1 MRYVGELIQWI
12 GLVLVSGEPGE
23 LFLTQVCHHG
33 RKPARLYSLELTN
46 SSDADNIFKECLAFH
61 VLEAGHS
68 TVLGSGGSRRWK
80 QDDDHDEFSDVWPGK
95 FVKWGAPASGSL
107 AFQNGLRMVPASKPF
122 RDAFKIFERLNPLV
136 PWMPLEMLPFNHP
149 LARPWFRTEPEEV
162 LCSPALEILLHHS
175 GRTLPLVPYEVVD
188 LVSSLVNPLSL
199 LEGMNAFMKGMASGR
214 KEMWCRVPMSDLRKV
229 LVSYQA
235 GQPNLDLLE
244 SLYVTV
250 FLQGIW
256 VLLDGQLWPI
266 IAADFVKLNELH
278 HPAKLGHASWQ
289 RCPCVVTPELG
300 QSIAQRSNVGPWN
313 VALIGGHN
321 YVFDIAL
328 GLREASMALSIPAN
342 LNLLGYEL
350 AEKFAASAEYCELL
364 GAGFCLRDGNVKH
377 LIRVL
382 SEPNHGLE
390 KHHSTL
396 LSSSDSLLKANASGL
411 DLAAAQEEAR
421 RAYLQS
427 PALQGA
433 DFIVC
438 TFPYVLAYLLDEV
451 PELRQSVLLIWQGG
465 SLLEYLHEDLHE
477 WAQRKLLHWRTRRL
491 YVMNHLDHH
500 WLRRTVGS
508 VPFAPFGARHM
519 HGVLERQLGKVYGSN
534 SISKQVLVHRM
545 HFILSQTE
553 FTLLKTLMEHH
564 FESKVSDIDLKLHWP
579 PFEIWELIN
588 FKASGSALRKVPDSS
603 FMSVVVWCYM
613 VNPALQHVHRFTTI
627 RKEWWHGA
635 SCHLQPSPEE
645 CAGAEP
651 DSVPPWL
658 DSESEMPL
666 FKQINS
672 WWQETDYV
680 KMPHVQHFTGV
691 VHLLQQLH
699 HFDPHSVVK
708 RMRAANLAD
717 KMKSAS
723 IYEAMLGTRWS
734 SKVETYAQEKERM
747 RARVNQLVD
756 EVLQEERLEICEDP
770 EATGDVAEQLQAE
783 LAESRYKAAL
793 HRQQKFQEERRSEP
807 LKKELS
813 MTQWVSRALW
823 EERCGSKTMEEILP
837 PQELLAEQLIWWRN
851 RLHEVEKQRST
862 VNHRMRSQS
871 PRMSKTRNQRHRLGP
886 SCTAL
891 LPGDEREEVHVTS
904 QGEIS
909 PGAFSPSLECDK
921 VSHCG
926 ISSVTTAGPHLPSSP
941 SLGLQAG

>member
-1 MRYVGELIQWI
+1 MRYVGSLIQWI
-12 GLVLVSGEPGE
+12 ALLVLVSGKPGE

-33 RKPARLYSLELTN
+33 RQPVRLYSLELTN
-46 SSDADNIFKECLAFH
+46 SSDADDIFKATAVSIQMHEMLRTISNAGRMSRLRAVRKLGFDCFPTGKCRAWLGGLQMRSGECLAFH
-61 VLEAGHS
+61 ILGAGHS
-68 TVLGSGGSRRWK
+68 TVLGAGDSRRWK

-95 FVKWGAPASGSL
+95 FVKWGAQAAGPSG
-107 AFQNGLRMVPASKPF
+107 AFQHGLRMVRAPSRWCFVSPNKDLRFHLWKLNCGGRSGRSGRSQRKVAAATVASKAWL

-149 LARPWFRTEPEEV
+149 LARPWFRTEPAV
-162 LCSPALEILLHHS
+162 LSCNSSSYDWRWSQLRQQLWAWHRAENL
-175 GRTLPLVPYEVVD
+175 RTLPLVPYEVVA
-188 LVSSLVNPLSL
+188 LISSLVNPLSL
-199 LEGMNAFMKGMASGR
+199 LEGMNAFMKGMASGAYER
-214 KEMWCRVPMSDLRKV
+214 SQEGWLPIPMFKDMCVLGHISVMFVAV

-278 HPAKLGHASWQ
+278 HRSSHRKVGPTGPQAWQ
-289 RCPCVVTPELG
+289 RCPCATLPGDHPG
-300 QSIAQRSNVGPWN
+300 QRGIAQRSNVGHWN

-390 KHHSTL
+390 KHHATL
-396 LSSSDSLLKANASGL
+396 VSSSDSLLQANASGL

-427 PALQGA
+427 PVLQGA
-433 DFIVC
+433 DFVVC
-438 TFPYVLAYLLDEV
+438 TFPYVLAYLLDDV
-451 PELRQSVLLIWQGG
+451 PELRQPVLLIWQGG

-477 WAQRKLLHWRTRRL
+477 WAQGKLLQWRTRRL

-508 VPFAPFGARHM
+508 VPFVPFGARHV
-519 HGVLERQLGKVYGSN
+519 HGVLERQLGNVYGSN
-534 SISKQVLVHRM
+534 SRSKQVLVHRM

-588 FKASGSALRKVPDSS
+588 FKAIVLFPWNLEITTFLEFYRLNIPLFVPDSS

-651 DSVPPWL
+651 DSIPPWL
-658 DSESEMPL
+658 DSENEMPL
-666 FKQINS
+666 YKQINS

-699 HFDPHSVVK
+699 HFDAHSVVK

-717 KMKSAS
+717 QMKSAGV
-723 IYEAMLGTRWS
+723 YEAMLGTR
-734 SKVETYAQEKERM
+734 
-747 RARVNQLVD
+747 
-756 EVLQEERLEICEDP
+756 
-770 EATGDVAEQLQAE
+770 
-783 LAESRYKAAL
+783 
-793 HRQQKFQEERRSEP
+793 
-807 LKKELS
+807 
-813 MTQWVSRALW
+813 
-823 EERCGSKTMEEILP
+823 
-837 PQELLAEQLIWWRN
+837 
-851 RLHEVEKQRST
+851 
-862 VNHRMRSQS
+862 
-871 PRMSKTRNQRHRLGP
+871 
-886 SCTAL
+886 
-891 LPGDEREEVHVTS
+891 
-904 QGEIS
+904 
-909 PGAFSPSLECDK
+909 
-921 VSHCG
+921 
-926 ISSVTTAGPHLPSSP
+926 
-941 SLGLQAG
+941 